1 MKDWLTSIVIINL
14 HEDKYMKQAEKWKAN
29 SEKIS
34 QWITMCFWKLTW
46 KMCKNMKIRKIDYSD
61 IIFFFN

>member
-29 SEKIS
+29 SEK
-34 QWITMCFWKLTW
+34 
-46 KMCKNMKIRKIDYSD
+46 KIDNAYNRQRNNFS
-61 IIFFFN
+61 NSQCVSEN